1 MGKRG
6 EGVIFLGARR
16 GMKQIH
22 AHVALIARVDV
33 PVLLLGESG
42 VGKEILAR
50 LIHKMSIRANRPMV
64 KVNCAALPADL
75 LESELFGYEAGA
87 FTGAAASKPGKF
99 ELADSGTILLDEIG
113 EMSAP
118 LQAKLLHVLQDGRFS
133 RLGGR
138 TTIAADARVLAATNV
153 NVQKAIAE
161 HKLRE
166 DLYYRLN
173 AFTMTIPPLRERREE
188 IPPLLTYYM
197 NQLAPEF
204 GRNPLPLSDPL
215 CAACVRLHWPDK
227 SP

>member
-1 MGKRG
+1 M
-6 EGVIFLGARR
+6 
-16 GMKQIH
+16 
-22 AHVALIARVDV
+22 
-33 PVLLLGESG
+33 
-42 VGKEILAR
+42 
-50 LIHKMSIRANRPMV
+50 RASLQV
-64 KVNCAALPADL
+64 KLP
-75 LESELFGYEAGA
+75 
-87 FTGAAASKPGKF
+87 
-99 ELADSGTILLDEIG
+99 
-113 EMSAP
+113 
-118 LQAKLLHVLQDGRFS
+118 HVLRDGRFA

-188 IPPLLTYYM
+188 IPLLLTYYM
-197 NQLAPEF
+197 NKLAAKF
-204 GRNPLPLSDPL
+204 GRNPLPLSDRL